1 MVFLN
6 QDHVQVLQSDPDLRL
21 PMLYLKKNKNYR
33 LTDAFHKLYQQKKKL
48 VLKPQF
54 YDVQFLD

>member
-33 LTDAFHKLYQQKKKL
+33 LTDAFHKLYQQKKFSFKTT
-48 VLKPQF
+48 VL
-54 YDVQFLD
+54 